1 MASPGLTELVT
12 TTLRNRTRIIS
23 NSVLDNNAILMKLN
37 ERGNV
42 RPFDGG
48 RTIVEP
54 VFYADNSTYQHY
66 SGYDVLNI
74 TPSDVIT
81 AAEFDIKQVAVAV
94 SMSGTEMI
102 QNSGKEAIINWLGAR
117 MQNAE
122 DSMKNGLASDMY
134 STGSA
139 SGGKQ
144 IGGLQLLV
152 ADSPGTGIVGGI
164 NRLTWNF
171 WRNIAFDATTDGGAP
186 VTAANIQ
193 SYMQTVGVQVVR
205 GADKTDLIIAD
216 NNYYNAYINS
226 LTAIQRISSDG
237 NSKGVGAGFPS
248 VKWYGTGANCDVV
261 LDGGVGGNCP
271 TNHMYF
277 LNTKYLFL
285 RPYSGRDM
293 EMLGEDRFSV
303 NQDAMVRLIGWAGN
317 MTTSSPKFCAV
328 LFD

>member
-12 TTLRNRTRIIS
+12 TTLRNRTRTIA
-23 NSVLDNNAILMKLN
+23 NSVLDNNAILKKLN
-37 ERGNV
+37 QRGNV

-54 VFYADNSTYQHY
+54 VFYADNSTYQRY
-66 SGYDVLNI
+66 SGYDVLDI

-81 AAEFDIKQVAVAV
+81 AAEYDIKQVAVAV

-102 QNSGKEAIINWLGAR
+102 QNSGKEAIIDWLGAR

-122 DSMKNGLASDMY
+122 DSMKNGLSADMY
-134 STGSA
+134 SNGTA

-152 ADSPGTGIVGGI
+152 ADSPGSGIVGGI
-164 NRLTWNF
+164 NRLTWSF
-171 WRNIAFDATTDGGAP
+171 WRNYAFDATTNGGAP

-193 SYMQTVGVQVVR
+193 SYMQTVGSNIVR
-205 GADKTDLIIAD
+205 GSDVPDLIIAD
-216 NNYYNAYINS
+216 NNYFNAYNS
-226 LTAIQRISSDG
+226 SLQAIQRISSTG
-237 NSKGVGAGFPS
+237 NTTAGAGFPS
-248 VKWYGTGANCDVV
+248 LKWYGIGADCDVV

-293 EMLGEDRFSV
+293 EVLGDDRYSV

-317 MTTSSPKFCAV
+317 MSTSSPKFQAV